1 MSAQESSSVATFGT
15 VFADQMG
22 MCTFKDGHWATP
34 EMIPTGPIPMHP
46 AAHVLHYGSACF
58 EGLKAYRWADGTT
71 RMFRMDMHVKRMIQS
86 AQKLY
91 LPVPGAD
98 MLSTMIRDTTAAAR
112 EVVPA
117 RPGALYLRPTLIGTQ
132 PNIGAAASPSN
143 EAMLFILASPV
154 GDYFGGGDHATRIL
168 VADDLMRTTPEFGMV
183 KSGANYVQALGHA
196 MRAKEKHVIDTVLFA
211 PGGQVQ
217 ETGASNFL
225 LIDDE
230 EIRTAPLDST
240 YLHGVTRDSVLKLG
254 AHMGY
259 RIVEEPISVTEM
271 LEWTARGG
279 EAALSG
285 TAAVLAGVGTMI
297 YKDKEHHVCNGGVGP
312 NTSRLRKALTDILMG
327 DAEDPFGWL
336 EAV

>member
-1 MSAQESSSVATFGT
+1 MSAQESSSVAAFGT
-15 VFADQMG
+15 VFADQMSV
-22 MCTFKDGHWATP
+22 CAFKDGHWDTP

-58 EGLKAYRWADGTT
+58 EGLKAYRWADGST

-91 LPVPGAD
+91 LPVPDAD
-98 MLSTMIRDTTAAAR
+98 TLSTMIRNTTAAAR
-112 EVVPA
+112 DVVPA

-143 EAMLFILASPV
+143 EALLFILASPV

-211 PGGQVQ
+211 PGGHVQ

-225 LIDDE
+225 LLNDD

-254 AHMGY
+254 AHLGY
-259 RIVEEPISVTEM
+259 RIVEKPISVTEM
-271 LEWTARGG
+271 LEWTAGGG

-297 YKDKEHHVCNGGVGP
+297 YKDQEYHVCNGGVGP

-327 DAEDPFGWL
+327 DAEDPFDWL

>member
-1 MSAQESSSVATFGT
+1 MSAQESSSVAAFGT
-15 VFADQMG
+15 VFAEQMG
-22 MCTFKDGHWATP
+22 ICAFKGGEWEAAKLVA
-34 EMIPTGPIPMHP
+34 TGPIPMHP

-98 MLSTMIRDTTAAAR
+98 LLGEMIRETTAAAR
-112 EVVPA
+112 AVVPQ

-132 PNIGAAASPSN
+132 PNIGAAASPSD
-143 EAMLFILASPV
+143 EALLFILASPV
-154 GDYFGGGDHATRIL
+154 GDYFGGGDHATRVL

-211 PGGQVQ
+211 PGGLVQ

-225 LIDDE
+225 LINDD

-254 AHMGY
+254 AHLGY
-259 RIVEEPISVTEM
+259 RIVESPISVSEM
-271 LEWTARGG
+271 LEWTANGG

-297 YKDKEHHVCNGGVGP
+297 YKEKEHHVCNGGVGP
-312 NTSRLRKALTDILMG
+312 NTSRLRNALTDILMG
-327 DAEDPFGWL
+327 DADDPFGWL
-336 EAV
+336 ESI

>member
-1 MSAQESSSVATFGT
+1 MSAQTSSSVAAFGT
-15 VFADQMG
+15 VFAEQMG
-22 MCTFKDGHWATP
+22 ICAFKNGRWNTP
-34 EMIPTGPIPMHP
+34 EIVPTGPIPMHP

-71 RMFRMDMHVKRMIQS
+71 RLFRMDMHVKRMIQS

-98 MLSTMIRDTTAAAR
+98 MLSTMIRNTTAAAR
-112 EVVPA
+112 DVVPA

-143 EAMLFILASPV
+143 EALLFVLASPV

-168 VADDLMRTTPEFGMV
+168 VADNLMRTTPEFGMV

-196 MRAKEKHVIDTVLFA
+196 MRAKEKHIIDTVLFA
-211 PGGQVQ
+211 PGGYVQ

-225 LIDDE
+225 LINDE

-254 AHMGY
+254 AHLGY

-271 LEWTARGG
+271 LKWTAGGG

-312 NTSRLRKALTDILMG
+312 NTRRLRKALTEILVG

-336 EAV
+336 ETV